1 MKIETITLRKET
13 ALELNL
19 LIDNLIAGKKPYYKK
34 QLQALE
40 TFKSKIV

>member
-1 MKIETITLRKET
+1 MNIETITLKKET
-13 ALELNL
+13 AVELSL

-40 TFKSKIV
+40 ILKSKIV